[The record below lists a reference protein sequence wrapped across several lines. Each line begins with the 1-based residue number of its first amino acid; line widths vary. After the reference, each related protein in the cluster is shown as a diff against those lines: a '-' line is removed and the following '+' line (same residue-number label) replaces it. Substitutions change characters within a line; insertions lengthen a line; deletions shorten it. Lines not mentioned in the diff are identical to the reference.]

1 MSDHA
6 GKAAGQIQA
15 PSSLLPGGRQGILSR
30 AALGSPLRPG
40 QGTHPPPLFLLQLVV
55 ADLLALQVQL
65 GVLQLGRQPLAL
77 LLELLQGPL
86 ALITICLQ
94 VSKLGGKMGCRV
106 SRH

>member
-1 MSDHA
+1 MSLNRIPGRVTVLAKPLVKFKSPSCLPWREA
-6 GKAAGQIQA
+6 GG
-15 PSSLLPGGRQGILSR
+15 PGWRE
-30 AALGSPLRPG
+30 
-40 QGTHPPPLFLLQLVV
+40 HPPPLLLLQLMV

-86 ALITICLQ
+86 ALITISLQ
-94 VSKLGGKMGCRV
+94 VPELGDRTRCRV